1 MAGDHSGNAQTITM
15 EQMLQAM
22 TEIFN
27 RIQPPQQPTAPQWK
41 ASEIGY
47 FWPDLSG
54 DSDIVDK
61 DDKPYYRAV
70 YAFTNRVHVFGQI
83 RNKAT
88 ICRNLDTCFRGE
100 ALSWWTNELDH
111 TTRLGLQQDDD
122 IEPYCQKLEARF
134 KPTSS
139 EALRKL
145 QMTWYTLLDARN
157 KKPITAYVSEIVT
170 AAKASNQGNTE
181 FSQVLLAWTN
191 LDLELRETIDEP
203 QEGTT
208 IGDPTAETDELVRQI
223 RQLLHAKQLPRSN
236 PAYPDISSSVQPDAA
251 ISTGFP

>member
-1 MAGDHSGNAQTITM
+1 M
-15 EQMLQAM
+15 
-22 TEIFN
+22 
-27 RIQPPQQPTAPQWK
+27 
-41 ASEIGY
+41 
-47 FWPDLSG
+47 
-54 DSDIVDK
+54 
-61 DDKPYYRAV
+61 
-70 YAFTNRVHVFGQI
+70 NRVHIFGQI
-83 RNKAT
+83 CNKVT
-88 ICRNLDTCFRGE
+88 ICRNLDTCFREE

-145 QMTWYTLLDARN
+145 QTTRYTSLDARN
-157 KKPITAYVSEIVT
+157 KKPVTAYVGEIVT

-208 IGDPTAETDELVRQI
+208 
-223 RQLLHAKQLPRSN
+223 
-236 PAYPDISSSVQPDAA
+236 
-251 ISTGFP
+251 